1 MHQRGVFHRDIKP
14 ENLMLSRNGV
24 VKICDLGSARLLN
37 NPQPM
42 SEYVSTRWYR
52 APELLVNHQIYGA
65 EIDVWAIGCI
75 FVELLTGKPL
85 FNGKN
90 ELDMLR
96 LILKMFHGSE
106 ALPQELKE
114 TFNQNNI
121 FSSVKLPE
129 PSQNDF
135 DFSYSLNAKLEGL
148 ATNAA
153 ISLALECLRL
163 DPKQRPSAATL
174 LNHDYFNGCKDQF
187 EREIQAMVEKDRT
200 DADQ

>member
-1 MHQRGVFHRDIKP
+1 
-14 ENLMLSRNGV
+14 
-24 VKICDLGSARLLN
+24 
-37 NPQPM
+37 
-42 SEYVSTRWYR
+42 
-52 APELLVNHQIYGA
+52 
-65 EIDVWAIGCI
+65 
-75 FVELLTGKPL
+75 
-85 FNGKN
+85 
-90 ELDMLR
+90 MLR

-106 ALPQELKE
+106 ILPQELKE

-135 DFSYSLNAKLEGL
+135 DFSNSLNAKLEGL

-153 ISLALECLRL
+153 ISLARECLRL